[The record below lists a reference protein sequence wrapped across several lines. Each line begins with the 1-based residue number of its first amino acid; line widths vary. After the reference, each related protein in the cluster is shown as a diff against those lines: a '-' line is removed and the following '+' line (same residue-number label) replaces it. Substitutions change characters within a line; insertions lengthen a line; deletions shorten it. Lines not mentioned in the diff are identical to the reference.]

1 VAVFEDAW
9 MTMLQK
15 VDFED
20 DFQAVQE
27 DRSHLLRPSFYWQLI
42 KRRWA
47 YFFFPFVIV
56 AGAGIAVA
64 WLLPATYLSEGKI
77 LVQSQQIPTE
87 LVRPTVTS
95 AAQERIQMI
104 EQRTMTRDNLV
115 AIVDKFQLYP
125 DKRSLMSVTDLVEL
139 TRKSTKIAPVDI
151 QMDFKQRTRA
161 SLENPTIVFSVGF
174 EYGDAATASRVANE
188 LMTRIL
194 AEDLRDRTS
203 RATDTTK
210 FLTREV
216 QKLQGDNAALDAKIA
231 QLRISQGKPAN
242 SSGTPDTS
250 TTTLNQLRSELIQK
264 RALYSDRHPTVQS
277 LKKQVEALEQSLSS
291 SANSSS
297 SPNPGAGNS
306 GSSGSP
312 ATPPATP
319 AAATSPAAPS
329 PASPVNSSGS
339 AGSGGSLDALLAQ
352 QEALQKS
359 LDEASAKLAAARL
372 GENLEKDQQSEKL
385 EVIEQPTV
393 PQEPIKPKRSK
404 VAGLAVL
411 LAFAA
416 GAGLTLLAELSDQG
430 IRRAS
435 DIFSIVDSQLIVSV
449 PYIVTNAELRR
460 QRRRRVLL
468 ILGLVLVLGGVLVGA
483 YFFLPPLDLMIAKA
497 RVGLFR

>member
-1 VAVFEDAW
+1 
-9 MTMLQK
+9 MLQK
-15 VDFED
+15 VDFDD

-27 DRSHLLRPSFYWQLI
+27 DRSHLLRPSFYWELV

-125 DKRSLMSVTDLVEL
+125 DKRSLMSVTELVEL
-139 TRKSTKIAPVDI
+139 TRKSTKIAPVDL

-174 EYGDAATASRVANE
+174 EYGDAVTASRVANE

-216 QKLQGDNAALDAKIA
+216 QKLQADNAALDAKIA

-250 TTTLNQLRSELIQK
+250 TTMLNQLRSELIQK
-264 RALYSDRHPTVQS
+264 RALYSERHPTVQS

-297 SPNPGAGNS
+297 SPNPGAG
-306 GSSGSP
+306 SSGSA
-312 ATPPATP
+312 ATPGIPAIP
-319 AAATSPAAPS
+319 AAAATGPAPS
-329 PASPVNSSGS
+329 VASSGS
-339 AGSGGSLDALLAQ
+339 AGSGSLDALLAQ
-352 QEALQKS
+352 QEALQKN

-435 DIFSIVDSQLIVSV
+435 DIFSIVDSQLIISV

-460 QRRRRVLL
+460 QKRRKILL
-468 ILGLVLVLGGVLVGA
+468 ILGLVLVLGGALAGA